1 MARTARAPITASF
14 AGTTIAPSAANVDGE
29 MWTYNGGKNKLV
41 VINGSGGS
49 INVTVLTPS
58 TKTTNDGLDIP
69 DRVIAVPAGQTK
81 IIKESESAL
90 RDDGMIWVDYSA
102 VTTVTAYLLQD

>member
-1 MARTARAPITASF
+1 MARTARTPITA
-14 AGTTIAPSAANVDGE
+14 ANGGTTLTATTANADGE
-29 MWTYNGGKNKLV
+29 MWVYNGGRNKLV

-49 INVTVLTPS
+49 INVTVLTPAA
-58 TKTTNDGLDIP
+58 KTTPDGLDIP

-81 IIKESESAL
+81 IIRESDSAL
-90 RDDGMIWVDYSA
+90 RDDGMVWVEYSA